1 MMGGWDTLLYKIN
14 ANITL
19 LSALLGLCFS
29 IGAVRSANRDSR
41 TNALYLFARSL
52 ALAAVTAA
60 PFCIYAPDILFVV
73 TMAML
78 IVQIT
83 DCMIGVIMKRK
94 MRVIGPFIMAV
105 CHGICLVM
113 SVSMMSVCPQRME
126 TLPIFLWG
134 RKSR

>member
-1 MMGGWDTLLYKIN
+1 MMGGLDTLLYKIN
-14 ANITL
+14 AYITL

-52 ALAAVTAA
+52 ALAAGTAA
-60 PFCIYAPDILFVV
+60 PLCIYAPDILFVV

-113 SVSMMSVCPQRME
+113 SVSMMSV
-126 TLPIFLWG
+126 
-134 RKSR
+134 

>member
-14 ANITL
+14 AYITL

-60 PFCIYAPDILFVV
+60 PLCIYAPDILFVV

-78 IVQIT
+78 IVQII

-113 SVSMMSVCPQRME
+113 SVSMMSV
-126 TLPIFLWG
+126 
-134 RKSR
+134 